1 MHPPKRH
8 AQVISIHALR
18 GEGDGHTVR
27 ASSISTTI
35 SIHALRGEGDKGRFI
50 TSSILYFLFQSTPSV
65 GRATD
70 CYLWLISSIKIS
82 IHALRGEGD
91 CYSVCSL

>member
-18 GEGDGHTVR
+18 GEGDFWLGTHFQ
-27 ASSISTTI
+27 SFDI
-35 SIHALRGEGDKGRFI
+35 SIHALRGEGDVFSPLDNALKKYFNPRPPWGGRLSII
-50 TSSILYFLFQSTPSV
+50 TGIHLRTM
-65 GRATD
+65 
-70 CYLWLISSIKIS
+70 IS

-91 CYSVCSL
+91 FTRCFRS